1 MNSNFSNLVKEER
14 PDYKAYNHGLA
25 SLNVVDLISLVIQ
38 GSNAGTA
45 QRQARQLVNICGGS
59 LREMANR
66 RTEELEVVQGMA
78 PHKALALKAALELAK
93 RLEHEAAA
101 DSKHFGSADAVWR
114 YFRPVIGSADHEEA
128 HVLLMNNRLNLIKA
142 VKLSSG
148 GLTETAVDVRVILH
162 EALLNNA
169 TTLTLVHNHPSGN
182 NQASRDD
189 DAITAK
195 LQKAAETMRIYMV
208 DHVIVTATGYYSYR
222 EEGKM

>member
-14 PDYKAYNHGLA
+14 PDFKAYNHGLA
-25 SLNVVDLISLVIQ
+25 SLNVVDLISLVLQ
-38 GSNAGTA
+38 GSDAGIA

-101 DSKHFGSADAVWR
+101 DSKHFGSADGVWR

-148 GLTETAVDVRVILH
+148 GLTETAVDVRVILR

-189 DAITAK
+189 DVITAK

-222 EEGKM
+222 EKGKI